1 MKKKLFGIH
10 LIAVAIFAIII
21 LVAATGIRIKLQWE
35 LGILA
40 VLMFYASA
48 LLLFFTR
55 RKELKRGQQVY
66 TGILSVHII
75 IAVLAFIGEKI
86 FFIVVMLPLWYFI
99 LPAEKLVANQ
109 DIIIRQQP
117 TIMGRLSYIL
127 YENHALY
134 EQPIGRF
141 GGDEMFAKVTHAQIA
156 GKSPDAVKVRL
167 TMQNGTDSLI
177 EFTYL
182 K

>member
-1 MKKKLFGIH
+1 LSCYH
-10 LIAVAIFAIII
+10 
-21 LVAATGIRIKLQWE
+21 
-35 LGILA
+35 
-40 VLMFYASA
+40 S
-48 LLLFFTR
+48 
-55 RKELKRGQQVY
+55 
-66 TGILSVHII
+66 GILSYPQKNWLQI
-75 IAVLAFIGEKI
+75 KI
-86 FFIVVMLPLWYFI
+86 SSSGSSPL
-99 LPAEKLVANQ
+99 
-109 DIIIRQQP
+109 
-117 TIMGRLSYIL
+117 MGRLSYIL

-141 GGDEMFAKVTHAQIA
+141 GGDEMFAQVTHAQIA